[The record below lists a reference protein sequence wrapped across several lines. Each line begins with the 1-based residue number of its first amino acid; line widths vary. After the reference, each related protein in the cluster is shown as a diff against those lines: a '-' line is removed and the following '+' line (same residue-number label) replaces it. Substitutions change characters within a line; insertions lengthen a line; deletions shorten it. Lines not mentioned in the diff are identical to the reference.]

1 MEEQKLNFRWLV
13 LILLFLNI
21 FFATISMNC
30 IPPLFKE
37 IFEQIPL
44 TKAQMGSVMGVLTL
58 ASLFFAPIGG
68 GVSDKIGSRWALG
81 VSVLI
86 VAIAGASRFYVGSA
100 NSLIACMFF
109 IGAGMAVLGPNMPKA
124 LGTWFPPKELAL
136 ANGLCIS
143 SMGIGAAVAM
153 GTSAGIMSPA
163 FGGWRKTMVVIG
175 GFVLVMGILWMF
187 LYRDRKIEGT
197 SEKKKQNIIENFK
210 KVFKIK
216 DLWFLSIFYG
226 LNMVGLMAI
235 ITFLPISLEERGVEK
250 AGELV
255 SIMMGTSVVFN
266 ILGGMLSDKLGKRK
280 PFLVISAVIFGLCIL
295 SFATL
300 TGTPLIIALMIAG
313 AAMGTIAPILMT
325 IPVELEEIG
334 PGLAATAMGLIFMV
348 GNTGGFF
355 GPVLS
360 GKLMDVTG
368 SHWAGF
374 IFMASALIIA
384 AVFLI
389 PLRETGR
396 KKTN

>member
-1 MEEQKLNFRWLV
+1 
-13 LILLFLNI
+13 
-21 FFATISMNC
+21 MNC

-81 VSVLI
+81 VAVLI

-187 LYRDRKIEGT
+187 LYRDRKIEGA

-280 PFLVISAVIFGLCIL
+280 PFLVISAIVFGLCIL

-384 AVFLI
+384 AVFII